1 MLEEYKDLIGNLAT
15 VCTIVLFLSGLE
27 MCAKFYKNKTTG
39 DMSPLS
45 FLVGVVMTFVWFT
58 YGKFKEDASLYT
70 VNGIGFILQSCF
82 SLCFYVYA
90 VNKPNILKKLVL
102 VSVILSCIHIFV
114 NVADPEQVR
123 NQMGFLGAALSI
135 SFFASPLATIKQVI
149 RTKSAETLPFYQIV
163 MSWIVS
169 GLWTLYGT
177 VIADNFVLM
186 PNFIGFVIATCQ
198 LGLFFYYPV
207 NATRPTSTSGGY
219 KPEILIS

>member
-58 YGKFKEDASLYT
+58 YGKFKEDVSLYT

-123 NQMGFLGAALSI
+123 NQMGFLGAGLSI

-169 GLWTLYGT
+169 GLWTLYGM
-177 VIADNFVLM
+177 VIADNFVLL
-186 PNFIGFVIATCQ
+186 PNFVGFVIATSQ

-207 NATRPTSTSGGY
+207 NASRSTSASY